1 MDLYRLLW
9 AHFGGRPW
17 TYILRDLWHKFEW
30 LWIIG
35 LLLGG
40 YVIGKNGFD
49 YLLGWLI
56 AFNLGYV
63 AGHLFW
69 GKDWVPDQKGDVDA

>member
-1 MDLYRLLW
+1 MDFYRLLW
-9 AHFGGRPW
+9 SRLGGRPW
-17 TYILRDLWHKFEW
+17 TYILRDLWHRFEW
-30 LWIIG
+30 LWIIA

-49 YLLGWLI
+49 HLLGWLI
-56 AFNLGYV
+56 AFNLGYC

-69 GKDWVPDQKGDVDA
+69 GTDYVPGQKGGQ

>member
-1 MDLYRLLW
+1 MDFYRILW
-9 AHFGGRPW
+9 SRLGGRPW
-17 TYILRDLWHKFEW
+17 TYILRDLWHRFEW

-40 YVIGKNGFD
+40 YFIGRDGWD
-49 YLLGWLI
+49 HLLGWLI

-69 GKDWVPDQKGDVDA
+69 GRDYIPDQKGDPDA

>member
-1 MDLYRLLW
+1 MPVSARSL
-9 AHFGGRPW
+9 
-17 TYILRDLWHKFEW
+17 K
-30 LWIIG
+30 
-35 LLLGG
+35 
-40 YVIGKNGFD
+40 

-69 GKDWVPDQKGDVDA
+69 GKDWVPDQKADAE

>member
-1 MDLYRLLW
+1 MDYYRLLW
-9 AHFGGRPW
+9 AHLGGRPW
-17 TYILRDLWHKFEW
+17 TYILRDLWHRYEW

-40 YVIGKNGFD
+40 YSFGKHSFD
-49 YLLGWLI
+49 HLLGWLI
-56 AFNLGYV
+56 AFTIGYV

-69 GKDWVPDQKGDVDA
+69 GKEYIPGQKGDADA